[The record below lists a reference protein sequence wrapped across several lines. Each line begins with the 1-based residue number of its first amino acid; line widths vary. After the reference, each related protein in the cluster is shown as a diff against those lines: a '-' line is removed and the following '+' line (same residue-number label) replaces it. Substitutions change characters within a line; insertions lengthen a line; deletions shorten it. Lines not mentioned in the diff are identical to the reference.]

1 MLNCRGGHFATFEIF
16 HPSYNFIMTLH
27 LPKCECTTYPHFITN
42 PAMLGFSKF
51 LRKQKSFSARQ
62 NSFWEQKLIYIFT
75 NCMFTEKKQ
84 NLFNSELE
92 HQIQICYH
100 TIKLHCRVFCSKF
113 MCESKHPP
121 LALHFISTPPPTL
134 RIYL

>member
-1 MLNCRGGHFATFEIF
+1 
-16 HPSYNFIMTLH
+16 MT
-27 LPKCECTTYPHFITN
+27 PPFYQNVRVRPTPHFITN
-42 PAMLGFSKF
+42 PAILGFSKF

-75 NCMFTEKKQ
+75 NCLFTEKKQ
-84 NLFNSELE
+84 NFFNSELE

-121 LALHFISTPPPTL
+121 LAPILFPAPHFTDLFMTYPVGHFIMTPPL
-134 RIYL
+134 

>member
-1 MLNCRGGHFATFEIF
+1 
-16 HPSYNFIMTLH
+16 MT
-27 LPKCECTTYPHFITN
+27 PPFYQNVKERPTPHFITN
-42 PAMLGFSKF
+42 PAIIGFSKF

-84 NLFNSELE
+84 VFNSELE

-100 TIKLHCRVFCSKF
+100 TIKS
-113 MCESKHPP
+113 
-121 LALHFISTPPPTL
+121 
-134 RIYL
+134 